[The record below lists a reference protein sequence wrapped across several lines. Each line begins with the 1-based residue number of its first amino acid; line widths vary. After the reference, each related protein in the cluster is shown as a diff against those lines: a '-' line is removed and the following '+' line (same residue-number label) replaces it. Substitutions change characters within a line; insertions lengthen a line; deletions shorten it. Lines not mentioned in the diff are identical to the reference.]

1 MKKNKKK
8 EKDMPCP
15 EELSGVTDETAAE
28 AAEEMS
34 VEAVDVSNASEE
46 SADFFVSDEGAAS
59 PEIDTDSRSEDELGE
74 EPEDKVKTKKEKAPR
89 KSGEASPLRL
99 IVTLASI
106 CVAIAVLL
114 GGVNLITRV
123 RIAKAAEKEKTN
135 AILAVFEDGDKS
147 KLVETTDSGDEI
159 HLVFKGDGVLGY
171 CVFTTAQGFGGDIKM
186 IVGIDAEYN
195 TLGVKIISMSE
206 TPGVGT
212 KTNTLGFLDRFIG
225 KAHSAPIDGVEAIAG
240 ATISSEAIKSAV
252 AAAHKIAFDLTAAAS
267 AEGATVITKSEADT
281 DKTET
286 PDTSDV
292 PDSTSSDASTSSEVP
307 SSETDSIDPVESETD
322 SDPTEET
329 SDLPFVDIGGG
340 RDYYVYTV
348 GVGTSFDKYVIE
360 LTKVTDESGEII
372 YDPVEVTT
380 ESITSTP
387 TEAPIVPP
395 VTDPVTSATTGIASI
410 PIVTTGPESSESPT
424 ESVTVTESEPV
435 NPPESSEEVPTE
447 PIPPTPDTTPIS
459 PDTSDPNGDKDPS
472 VRPGISIGGRTVGN

>member
-15 EELSGVTDETAAE
+15 EELAGATDETTAE
-28 AAEEMS
+28 AAEELV

-46 SADFFVSDEGAAS
+46 SPDTSTSAGNTVS
-59 PEIDTDSRSEDELGE
+59 PESNADNETESDTDGESEDTA
-74 EPEDKVKTKKEKAPR
+74 KTKKEKSPR
-89 KSGEASPLRL
+89 KSGEVSPVRL
-99 IVTLASI
+99 IVTLAAI

-114 GGVNLITRV
+114 GGVNLITRA
-123 RIAKAAEKEKTN
+123 RIEKAAEKEKTN
-135 AILAVFEDGDKS
+135 AILAVFKGGDKS
-147 KLVETTDSGDEI
+147 KLVKTTDSGDEI

-225 KAHSAPIDGVEAIAG
+225 KPHSAPTDGVEAIAG

-252 AAAHKIAFDLTAAAS
+252 AAAHKIEFDLMAAS
-267 AEGATVITKSEADT
+267 DAEGATVIT
-281 DKTET
+281 
-286 PDTSDV
+286 
-292 PDSTSSDASTSSEVP
+292 
-307 SSETDSIDPVESETD
+307 ESETD
-322 SDPTEET
+322 TDKVDTPDTQNTSTDTSVEQGTDSDAPSSEPDSVDPTESVTESEPTEET
-329 SDLPFVDIGGG
+329 DDIPFYENGGG
-340 RDYYVYTV
+340 RGYYVYGV
-348 GVGTSFDKYVIE
+348 GVGTSYDRYVIE

-380 ESITSTP
+380 EAPTVAP
-387 TEAPIVPP
+387 TEPP
-395 VTDPVTSATTGIASI
+395 VTYPATSETTGIVSI
-410 PIVTTGPESSESPT
+410 PIITTGPESSVSSMG
-424 ESVTVTESEPV
+424 SVTVTESEPV
-435 NPPESSEEVPTE
+435 SEPESSDEVPTE
-447 PIPPTPDTTPIS
+447 PVPETPTDTTPVS
-459 PDTSDPNGDKDPS
+459 PDTSDPNGDKEPS